1 MLDSKARQDLRAR
14 AHHLKPIITVGNQG
28 VTAAVLSELDRALF
42 DHELLKVR
50 LPALDKDERDE
61 CIQQLATGAEAE
73 IIGRVGRILMLY
85 RARPAGST
93 FVPLQA
99 KP

>member
-14 AHHLKPIITVGNQG
+14 AHHLKPVITVGAQG
-28 VTAAVLSELDRALF
+28 VTTPLLAELDRALF

-50 LPALDKDERDE
+50 LPALDKEERDS
-61 CIQQLATGAEAE
+61 CVQALAQGCAAEVV
-73 IIGRVGRILMLY
+73 GRVGRILMLY
-85 RARPAGST
+85 RQRPSNAI
-93 FVPLQA
+93 FVPMIS

>member
-14 AHHLKPIITVGNQG
+14 AHHLKAIVTVGAQG
-28 VTAAVLSELDRALF
+28 VTPTLLAELDRALF

-50 LPALDKDERDE
+50 LPALDKEERDS
-61 CIQQLATGAEAE
+61 CIEQLSSGAQAE

-85 RARPAGST
+85 RIRPANNV
-93 FVPLQA
+93 FVPLQP
-99 KP
+99 KS